1 MACYRGQKGC
11 PGGLLSQ
18 QAALE
23 TLTTGSSLLGNHYQG
38 MAQVAQQN
46 AQLQA
51 QLMASEAEQ
60 QRLQR
65 AYDALSINHQA
76 ISSKCAQLNHEL
88 QNILSTQLQS
98 VPQQLAPQQEDGQH
112 PDTQQAAPAEDNE
125 YSRGFTTDKDSTHEQ
140 LQRAKQAL
148 VASLL
153 LEEQQSIHI
162 QQLTADTKELQAALA
177 AAEQRAAAA
186 EARESTTQQQ
196 LAALQAQHQQ
206 RQQDASHLEQLC
218 RRTLEDAAAGAE
230 RHHSE
235 QQRLQQQL
243 ADMAAAVGAADA
255 ARRAAQRDEA
265 AVLQA
270 MAHITMQRDT
280 ASMEVQTLNQQL
292 AATQAEAG
300 ESKLLLAAAREEL
313 AAAPEKLRQQAAEA
327 EQRAVAAEQRAAVAE
342 ALKVRAE
349 IACNDLQARYKR
361 KVEEINPILVSYQDQ
376 ALQALKVKG
385 QLVSEVAH
393 LKRVVQLQQNQKA
406 SR

>member
-1 MACYRGQKGC
+1 
-11 PGGLLSQ
+11 
-18 QAALE
+18 
-23 TLTTGSSLLGNHYQG
+23 
-38 MAQVAQQN
+38 
-46 AQLQA
+46 
-51 QLMASEAEQ
+51 
-60 QRLQR
+60 
-65 AYDALSINHQA
+65 
-76 ISSKCAQLNHEL
+76 
-88 QNILSTQLQS
+88 
-98 VPQQLAPQQEDGQH
+98 
-112 PDTQQAAPAEDNE
+112 
-125 YSRGFTTDKDSTHEQ
+125 
-140 LQRAKQAL
+140 
-148 VASLL
+148 
-153 LEEQQSIHI
+153 
-162 QQLTADTKELQAALA
+162 
-177 AAEQRAAAA
+177 
-186 EARESTTQQQ
+186 
-196 LAALQAQHQQ
+196 
-206 RQQDASHLEQLC
+206 
-218 RRTLEDAAAGAE
+218 
-230 RHHSE
+230 
-235 QQRLQQQL
+235 
-243 ADMAAAVGAADA
+243 
-255 ARRAAQRDEA
+255 
-265 AVLQA
+265 